1 MIEDDI
7 AAVLD
12 GEGVVS
18 APFLTISVRPD
29 ANVPD
34 DDVMRALDHQRG
46 EAIGSSRMG
55 QPYAAAGRGP
65 PGDRQIR
72 ISADRRL
79 TREWC
84 DSANGEYDCSSPLR
98 IGARQ
103 IRSTTRTD
111 QIDDTE

>member
-55 QPYAAAGRGP
+55 QQYAAAGRGL
-65 PGDRQIR
+65 PGDRQIG
-72 ISADRRL
+72 IADDRRP
-79 TREWC
+79 TREA
-84 DSANGEYDCSSPLR
+84 DDAANGEYKSEER
-98 IGARQ
+98 RGGK
-103 IRSTTRTD
+103 
-111 QIDDTE
+111 E